1 MVCGDVR
8 QALKVAFGLAIG
20 IGLVSL
26 VTGDWPGPGFLLG
39 MGLVVVLPMAL
50 ASIDGPLEQRT
61 ARIGATVV
69 LVLLLGA
76 ALWL

>member
-1 MVCGDVR
+1 MDRVDAR
-8 QALKVAFGLAIG
+8 RALQMALGLAIG

-26 VTGDWPGPGFLLG
+26 VTGEWPSPAFLLG
-39 MGLVVVLPMAL
+39 MGLVPVFLVAL

>member
-1 MVCGDVR
+1 MDRVNIR
-8 QALKVAFGLAIG
+8 QALQTGLGLAIG

-26 VTGDWPGPGFLLG
+26 VTGEWPSPGFLLG
-39 MGLVVVLPMAL
+39 IGLVVVLPMAL
-50 ASIDGPLEQRT
+50 ASIDGPLEERT